1 MISKVILS
9 RKGFDSQA
17 GGKPSPIYKNKF
29 CSIPIPEVNSGINYD
44 DLIFEPGAS
53 YLKLLLDLDVN
64 YFTEC
69 HLDPDINPDLIKRPD
84 WRPIFGQ
91 SDGAATRLKEVGKDS
106 LFLFYGW
113 FKEIEKV
120 NGTYR

>member
-69 HLDPDINPDLIKRPD
+69 HLDPDTNPDLIKRSD

-91 SDGAATRLKEVGKDS
+91 SDGAYSVSR
-106 LFLFYGW
+106 
-113 FKEIEKV
+113 
-120 NGTYR
+120 